1 MKDSITE
8 IKNTLEGMNSRLSD
22 TEEHISDLED
32 GIVEIK
38 TAKRKPN
45 LKNENSLS
53 DLSDNIKCTNIR
65 NLVVPEGEEREKEI
79 KNIFEEIM
87 V

>member
-8 IKNTLEGMNSRLSD
+8 IKNTLEGMNCRLSD